1 MESQKTMNLLEK
13 TSYNTG
19 LLKKGTNEKKKYSS
33 NKEIMMEKPITFF
46 TINHVLLYKNEI
58 SKYCKFS

>member
-19 LLKKGTNEKKKYSS
+19 LLKKGSNEKK
-33 NKEIMMEKPITFF
+33 NK
-46 TINHVLLYKNEI
+46 
-58 SKYCKFS
+58 

>member
-19 LLKKGTNEKKKYSS
+19 LLKKGSNEKKK
-33 NKEIMMEKPITFF
+33 K
-46 TINHVLLYKNEI
+46 
-58 SKYCKFS
+58 